1 MKTQHQ
7 IFVISSLKTNKLF
20 KMMILASVAFIPLA
34 CSSKSNSE
42 CKSLEEISKMSKNED
57 MKAISEMSEECFN
70 SLCMERFKQIMS
82 LEWSQEELQHWE
94 TLIKTLDGKMHILYG
109 NPEDTETQRYGKLY
123 DAWAKEG
130 AEKFGWN
137 SVMTDYFIKAPFR
150 FTFTQQVLNDLRQ
163 GKEVS
168 FDQQN
173 KTESANSSMTRSQWL
188 QLSENERI
196 SAYASMNGEAKYAFW
211 IDKLSQVKE
220 LSWSKAELSHI
231 VDLENFLKENKKVL
245 FLDNDKEKSTELM
258 SSFANKW
265 QQEAISKFKWS
276 KELATKI
283 LSDGNNLTQEEL
295 NTLKK

>member
-1 MKTQHQ
+1 
-7 IFVISSLKTNKLF
+7 
-20 KMMILASVAFIPLA
+20 
-34 CSSKSNSE
+34 
-42 CKSLEEISKMSKNED
+42 
-57 MKAISEMSEECFN
+57 
-70 SLCMERFKQIMS
+70 
-82 LEWSQEELQHWE
+82 
-94 TLIKTLDGKMHILYG
+94 
-109 NPEDTETQRYGKLY
+109 
-123 DAWAKEG
+123 
-130 AEKFGWN
+130 
-137 SVMTDYFIKAPFR
+137 
-150 FTFTQQVLNDLRQ
+150 
-163 GKEVS
+163 
-168 FDQQN
+168 
-173 KTESANSSMTRSQWL
+173 MTRSQWL

-283 LSDGNNLTQEEL
+283 LADGNNLTQEEL
-295 NTLKK
+295 DTLKK